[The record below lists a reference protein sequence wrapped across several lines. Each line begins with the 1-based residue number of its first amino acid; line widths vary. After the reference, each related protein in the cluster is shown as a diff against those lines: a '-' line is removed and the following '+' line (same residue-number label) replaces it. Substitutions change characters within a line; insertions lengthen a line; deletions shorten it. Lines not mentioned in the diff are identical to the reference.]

1 MPLSVGASPMDIRIS
16 YDRVADALYI
26 KLRDDK
32 IVDSDEAAPGIIVDF
47 NDKGEVVGIEVL
59 EFSRRDINLKKL
71 VIEGPETLV
80 ANA

>member
-1 MPLSVGASPMDIRIS
+1 VEFRIS

-32 IVDSDEAAPGIIVDF
+32 VVYFDEVSPGIIVDF
-47 NDKGEVVGIEVL
+47 NDKGEIVGIEVL
-59 EFSRRDINLKKL
+59 GFSRRNIDLKKL
-71 VIEGPETLV
+71 VVEGPEALV